1 MVDRFERFSYAI
13 FEISRCWHKLAAEEM
28 AKYGLKGPHAIY
40 LLTMRRHENGLTA
53 AQLCDLCARDKAD
66 VSRAVAVLEEKGLV
80 VREGVNSNLYRAALK
95 LTDDG
100 KEAARQVCMR
110 AATAVE
116 HAGKG
121 VSDADRRIFYNALD
135 AITANLQSLSKEGLP
150 ESEKEIS
157 R

>member
-1 MVDRFERFSYAI
+1 MVERFERFSYAI

-40 LLTMRRHENGLTA
+40 LVTMRRHENGLTA

-66 VSRAVAVLEEKGLV
+66 VSRTVSMMEKKGLV

-95 LTDDG
+95 LTDEG
-100 KEAARQVCMR
+100 KEAARQVCLR
-110 AATAVE
+110 AAIAVE

-121 VSDADRRIFYNALD
+121 ITDEDRRILYDSLD
-135 AITANLQSLSKEGLP
+135 AITANLRSLSKEGLP